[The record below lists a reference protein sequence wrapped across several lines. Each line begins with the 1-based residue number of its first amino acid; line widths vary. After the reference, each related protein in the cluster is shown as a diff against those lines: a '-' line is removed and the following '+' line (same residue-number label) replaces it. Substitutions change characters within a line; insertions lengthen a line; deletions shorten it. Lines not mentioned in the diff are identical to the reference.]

1 MMRSSLSRIYKD
13 SIKIYRDTVFSNTS
27 DERFVPTHP
36 HLASSPAKGTCLS
49 AVGITRDQT
58 GPIASWWL
66 RGRARNVAGMNNS
79 YVQVEPADEVL
90 DLYDVL
96 PERVDAAREPAR
108 PTENDPVTS
117 MIKGT
122 GRNFATIM
130 GMFALSLAA
139 FIACVTL
146 FSVGVSLLVLVVGLF
161 ILVGCLIVAG
171 WASRMTMA
179 LLDYAG
185 ITLPRTHSSRRST
198 GLRGKLRRLAYPQA
212 WRDLLHVLVNFIL
225 SIITFSLALTWVFGG
240 LGGVTYW
247 FWSQWLPQPNDGLP
261 ALLGYPGRFADI
273 TFNSVA
279 GALLLVTT
287 PLMLRGL
294 VRLHGA
300 VAYALLVD
308 ETPALRQQVSELTQS
323 RTAAGEAEVHTLR
336 RLERDLHDGPQQRL
350 VRLGMDL
357 SAAQRRARRRSG
369 PGPCAARRG
378 NEAVTRRTG
387 RDSYL
392 SRGIAPPI
400 LAEQGLPA
408 AITALAARCTIPTS
422 VEVDEVQLSDA
433 AQNAAYFVVAEALA
447 NMEKHSQAHSA
458 SVEVRRLGALAVIN
472 ITDDGVGGASL
483 AKGHGLSGLL
493 GPAGR
498 CGWDPNRSHRRRVV
512 PPCLRR
518 RSHNRANSLPTCQT
532 LRRL

>member
-1 MMRSSLSRIYKD
+1 
-13 SIKIYRDTVFSNTS
+13 
-27 DERFVPTHP
+27 
-36 HLASSPAKGTCLS
+36 
-49 AVGITRDQT
+49 
-58 GPIASWWL
+58 
-66 RGRARNVAGMNNS
+66 MNDS
-79 YVQVEPADEVL
+79 YVRVEPADEVL

-96 PERVDAAREPAR
+96 PERVETPLEPAR
-108 PTENDPVTS
+108 PTEDDPVTS

-122 GRNFATIM
+122 GRNFAAIM
-130 GMFALSLAA
+130 GMFALAVTA
-139 FIACVTL
+139 FVACTAL
-146 FSVGVSLLVLVVGLF
+146 FSVGLGLLVLVVGLF

-171 WASRMTMA
+171 WSSRMTMA

-185 ITLPRTHSSRRST
+185 ITLPRTRYPT
-198 GLRGKLRRLAYPQA
+198 AGPGFRGKLRRLAYAQS

-247 FWSQWLPQPNDGLP
+247 FWSQWLPQPNEGLP
-261 ALLGYPGRFADI
+261 ALLGYPGRFAEI
-273 TFNSVA
+273 TFNSVL
-279 GALLLVTT
+279 GAMLLLST

-294 VRLHGA
+294 IKLHGA
-300 VAYALLVD
+300 VGYALLVD

-357 SAAQRRARRRSG
+357 SAAQRRLDDDPVRAR
-369 PGPCAARRG
+369 ALLD
-378 NEAVTRRTG
+378 EAMRQSQDALAEIRT
-387 RDSYL
+387 L

-408 AITALAARCTIPTS
+408 AITALAARGTIPTS
-422 VEVDEVQLSDA
+422 VQVDDVQLSDA

-447 NMEKHSQAHSA
+447 NMSKHSQARSA
-458 SVEVRRLGALAVIN
+458 SVEVLGVGALAVIN

-483 AKGHGLSGLL
+483 AKGHGLSGLADRL
-493 GPAGR
+493 VGVDGTLTLSSPVGGP
-498 CGWDPNRSHRRRVV
+498 
-512 PPCLRR
+512 
-518 RSHNRANSLPTCQT
+518 T
-532 LRRL
+532 LLTATIPQRP

>member
-1 MMRSSLSRIYKD
+1 
-13 SIKIYRDTVFSNTS
+13 
-27 DERFVPTHP
+27 
-36 HLASSPAKGTCLS
+36 
-49 AVGITRDQT
+49 
-58 GPIASWWL
+58 
-66 RGRARNVAGMNNS
+66 MNDS
-79 YVQVEPADEVL
+79 YVRVEPADEVL

-96 PERVDAAREPAR
+96 PERVETPLEPAR
-108 PTENDPVTS
+108 PTEDDPVTS

-122 GRNFATIM
+122 GRNFAAIM
-130 GMFALSLAA
+130 GMFALAVSA
-139 FIACVTL
+139 FVACTAL
-146 FSVGVSLLVLVVGLF
+146 FSVGLGLLVLVVGLF

-171 WASRMTMA
+171 WSSRMTMA

-185 ITLPRTHSSRRST
+185 ITLPRTRYPT
-198 GLRGKLRRLAYPQA
+198 AGPGFRGKLRRLAYAQS

-247 FWSQWLPQPNDGLP
+247 FWSQWLPQPNEGLP
-261 ALLGYPGRFADI
+261 ALLGYPGRFAEI
-273 TFNSVA
+273 TFNSVL
-279 GALLLVTT
+279 GAMLLLST

-294 VRLHGA
+294 IKLHGA
-300 VAYALLVD
+300 VGYALLVD

-357 SAAQRRARRRSG
+357 SAAQRRLDDDPVRAR
-369 PGPCAARRG
+369 ALLD
-378 NEAVTRRTG
+378 EAMRQSQDALAEIRT
-387 RDSYL
+387 L

-408 AITALAARCTIPTS
+408 AITALAARGTIPTS
-422 VEVDEVQLSDA
+422 VQVDDVQLSDA

-447 NMEKHSQAHSA
+447 NMAKHSQARSA
-458 SVEVRRLGALAVIN
+458 SVEVLGVGALAVIN

-483 AKGHGLSGLL
+483 AKGHGLSGLADRL
-493 GPAGR
+493 AGVDGTLTLSSPVGGP
-498 CGWDPNRSHRRRVV
+498 
-512 PPCLRR
+512 
-518 RSHNRANSLPTCQT
+518 T
-532 LRRL
+532 LLTATIPQRP